1 MALDASKFTIDSSG
15 NIRQVSAFV
24 PGTNTRYTTL
34 ELHAWLQDLADN
46 AAPAGDDLVSILGN
60 NPSELA
66 GKRNASRPMALTLLP
81 NYNINDATAQWF
93 KFGSVEQASGNDL
106 YTGLKVIGSLVASSP
121 IYILQNG
128 SKLTKYWADADV
140 NTSFQILV
148 KAKAG
153 GTLIDSGNITVF
165 SRKYGQTYSHFDAN
179 LAAGGE
185 QAAALSTA
193 IDANGD
199 QAEYADHGCAVE
211 YGQSG
216 EYDR

>member
-1 MALDASKFTIDSSG
+1 MTIATDFSIDSSG
-15 NIRQVSAFV
+15 NLRQYADFV
-24 PGTNTRYTTL
+24 PGTSSRYTTL
-34 ELHAWLQDLADN
+34 ELHAFLQDLADN
-46 AAPAGDDLVSILGN
+46 ATPSGDDTVSILGA

-81 NYNINDATAQWF
+81 AININDAASQWF
-93 KFGSVEQASGNDL
+93 KFGSIEQNSGNDL

-128 SKLTKYWADADV
+128 SKITKYWHDDDV
-140 NTSFQILV
+140 NTSFQVLV

-179 LAAGGE
+179 LSAGI
-185 QAAALSTA
+185 L
-193 IDANGD
+193 
-199 QAEYADHGCAVE
+199 
-211 YGQSG
+211 
-216 EYDR
+216 